1 MFFPRLRRH
10 AKWVFL
16 FLAVVFALGFVGFG
30 VGAGGVG
37 FGDILRGSGSGSG
50 IPSVSDAQ
58 KRVNENPK
66 DAKAFRDLATAYQAK
81 AETDDAIEAL
91 ESYVALRPKET
102 DALRELAALYL
113 VKVTDA
119 QQKYQLA
126 ELRTAY
132 LAASAPVFQTFTL
145 DGRPLDLDAVSSAVS
160 SVMSE
165 DSNAALQEAQEAAT
179 SSVDAYRKIAAL
191 TPDDPTVQLELG
203 EAARNAGD
211 TGTAVTAY
219 KRYLVLVPPNDPTAR
234 EVKRLLKTLSTG
246 TPG

>member
-16 FLAVVFALGFVGFG
+16 FLALVFALGFVGFG

-37 FGDILRGSGSGSG
+37 FGDVLKGSSSGSGV
-50 IPSVSDAQ
+50 PSVSDAQ

-66 DAKAFRDLATAYQAK
+66 DAKAFRDLATAYQAN
-81 AETDDAIEAL
+81 AETANAIDAL

-113 VKVTDA
+113 VQVTEA
-119 QQKYQLA
+119 QQDYQLA
-126 ELRTAY
+126 ELRAAY
-132 LAASAPVFQTFTL
+132 LAPSGAVLQGITL
-145 DGRPLDLDAVSSAVS
+145 DGRPLDLDPITNAVS
-160 SVMSE
+160 SVLYE
-165 DSNAALQEAQEAAT
+165 GSNAALGEAQQASAKAVE
-179 SSVDAYRKIAAL
+179 VYRKIATL
-191 TPDDPTVQLELG
+191 SPEDPTVQLELG

-211 TGTAVTAY
+211 AATAMAAY
-219 KRYLVLVPPNDPTAR
+219 RKYLDLVPANDPTAR
-234 EVKRLLKTLSTG
+234 DVRRLIKALSAG